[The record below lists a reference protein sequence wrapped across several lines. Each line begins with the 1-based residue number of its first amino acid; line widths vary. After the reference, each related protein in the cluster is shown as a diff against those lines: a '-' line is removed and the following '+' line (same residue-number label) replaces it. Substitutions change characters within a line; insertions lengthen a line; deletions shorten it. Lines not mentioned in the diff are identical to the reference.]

1 MSLSTR
7 AWIAIAVIVSD
18 FSAGETVV
26 RPPGVSRGTRWPT
39 AQAGA
44 FVSL

>member
-26 RPPGVSRGTRWPT
+26 RPPVFHVEPRSPT

>member
-26 RPPGVSRGTRWPT
+26 RPPVFHVEPRGPA
-39 AQAGA
+39 AQTGA